1 VRVANSKSGRSE
13 PLVRGFEA
21 LDYDISADGRQVV
34 METADREG
42 TPRLWLAPVDRSSP
56 PQQIPRCGGR
66 ATHLVRAAKS
76 SSAAPEGDSQAEGME
91 GSTGFVYR
99 VRPDGTGMRKALETS
114 DYPSV
119 DGLAG
124 RPVDLGM
131 GSASR
136 QRTPLW
142 SGFPLDGKP
151 PVPIGWIAFGWVPEG
166 VIIEPFFVKRTYIVP
181 RAPGQVL
188 PRIPAGGF
196 RSDHE
201 IASPPRARRI
211 DAGPVSPG
219 PSPDIYAFYRGTT
232 QRNLYRILIP

>member
-1 VRVANSKSGRSE
+1 
-13 PLVRGFEA
+13 
-21 LDYDISADGRQVV
+21 

-66 ATHLVRAAKS
+66 ATHLWSGRRNLLPPLRKGTPRRKGWKGAPGLFTAFARTEPECGRRSKQAILLLWTVSLDGRRI
-76 SSAAPEGDSQAEGME
+76 SAWAP
-91 GSTGFVYR
+91 T
-99 VRPDGTGMRKALETS
+99 
-114 DYPSV
+114 
-119 DGLAG
+119 
-124 RPVDLGM
+124 
-131 GSASR
+131 SR
-136 QRTPLW
+136 QWTPLW

-219 PSPDIYAFYRGTT
+219 PSPDIYALSRPPPAECIPA
-232 QRNLYRILIP
+232 QILIPFTSGPNS